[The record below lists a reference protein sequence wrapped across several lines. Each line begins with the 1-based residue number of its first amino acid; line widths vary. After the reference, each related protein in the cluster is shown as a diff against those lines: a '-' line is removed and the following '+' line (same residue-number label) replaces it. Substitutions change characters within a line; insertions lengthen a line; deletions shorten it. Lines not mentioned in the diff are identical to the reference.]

1 MTGIGFQLKKNRK
14 GLFMGFLDKQL
25 KKGLKKGMKEMGLKP
40 KKHKKHKDKKH
51 KDKKHKDYSYNAPP
65 PPPPGRAPG
74 YPAPPHQAHHAPPSQ
89 MHGGEVQMYI
99 QQVQGWDGEARKKAL
114 KKLDK
119 LFKKSIH
126 AVEPHIAAIISLL
139 GHQDFKVKQ
148 SISKLIRSG
157 AKSAPMLFEPHLDT
171 LQRLLNDP
179 DPKVRSNLMDAVR
192 MINSMLGGG
201 GVGGTHVT
209 NIYQSTPSPHS
220 APAPAHAAPPKPAYT
235 APPAPA
241 HAAPLDP
248 EPPSEVLE
256 TGKPGVHLDIIE
268 EQLPYKRWGMIRL
281 KVENHSEVDLYNITV
296 DVKGPVE
303 LSPIDVIHHI
313 PAGESTVLEIGMK
326 AAEAG
331 MVPAHLSAK
340 YSDRARREY
349 THSRQDWVKVK
360 KPDKGPQ
367 GTHINIGSIGD
378 IVSDHS
384 TKISDSVIQRSNI
397 GGGGGQGG
405 GGGGGS
411 TVIRGSTVQ
420 RSNISGGSN
429 VEVEDSVMVR
439 SNIAGGGGG
448 GGPPAC
454 PQCGRELKPEWAMC
468 PKCGTKF

>member
-1 MTGIGFQLKKNRK
+1 
-14 GLFMGFLDKQL
+14 MGFLEKKL
-25 KKGLKKGMKEMGLKP
+25 KKGLKKGMKEMGLKS
-40 KKHKKHKDKKH
+40 KKHK
-51 KDKKHKDYSYNAPP
+51 KDKKHKDYHYNAPP

-157 AKSAPMLFEPHLDT
+157 AKSAPMLFKPHLDT

-179 DPKVRSNLMDAVR
+179 DPKVRSNLMDAVQ
-192 MINSMLGGG
+192 MINSMLGGVS
-201 GVGGTHVT
+201 VGGTHVT
-209 NIYQSTPSPHS
+209 NIYQTGPSTHAPPSPH
-220 APAPAHAAPPKPAYT
+220 APQAQVHAE
-235 APPAPA
+235 PPA
-241 HAAPLDP
+241 P

-268 EQLPYKRWGMIRL
+268 EELPYKRWGMIRL

-303 LSPIDVIHHI
+303 ISPVDVIHHI
-313 PAGESTVLEIGMK
+313 QAGESTVLEIGMK

-340 YSDRARREY
+340 YSDRARHEY

-367 GTHINIGSIGD
+367 GTNINIGSIGD

-405 GGGGGS
+405 GGSGGGGS

-420 RSNISGGSN
+420 RSNISGGDN

-448 GGPPAC
+448 GGPPKC